1 MRGFGGFE
9 FERFQCSYSPPLVT
23 VFGSANGTP
32 DIRAQTVNIRSISI
46 FGDSKLSIR
55 MKVLLAPIIPC
66 CFLSLAGSRLPLISF
81 TYVSDE
87 NVSDDE

>member
-1 MRGFGGFE
+1 
-9 FERFQCSYSPPLVT
+9 
-23 VFGSANGTP
+23 
-32 DIRAQTVNIRSISI
+32 
-46 FGDSKLSIR
+46 